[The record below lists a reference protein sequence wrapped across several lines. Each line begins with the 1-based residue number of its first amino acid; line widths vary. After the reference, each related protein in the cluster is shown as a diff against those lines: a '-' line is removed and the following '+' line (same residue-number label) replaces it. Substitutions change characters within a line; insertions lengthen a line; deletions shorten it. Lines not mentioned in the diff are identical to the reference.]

1 MYLPMLRRPV
11 AARRRGMPG
20 IAMLGKHFFR
30 RFWQAASA
38 DYGTATLGEDTVGES
53 LCRNAT
59 AIHGRGEQ
67 SHINALARAPST
79 SLVGGELVGRRPAV
93 ALRHRF
99 VFVRIGRDDH
109 SAA

>member
-1 MYLPMLRRPV
+1 MLSRPV
-11 AARRRGMPG
+11 AARRRGMPE
-20 IAMLGKHFFR
+20 IAMFGKHFFR
-30 RFWQAASA
+30 RFWQPASA
-38 DYGTATLGEDTVGES
+38 DYGTAPLCEDIVGES

-93 ALRHRF
+93 ALWHRL
-99 VFVRIGRDDH
+99 VFGRIRGCDH
-109 SAA
+109 SA